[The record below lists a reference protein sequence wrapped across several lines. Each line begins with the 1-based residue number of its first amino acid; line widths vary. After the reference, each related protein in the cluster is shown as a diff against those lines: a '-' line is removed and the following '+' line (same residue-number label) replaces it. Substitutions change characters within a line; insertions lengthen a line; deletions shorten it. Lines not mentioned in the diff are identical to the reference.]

1 MTRVVHTQAGV
12 AGDSGAPAR
21 TGLQTEAPW
30 RRQGLTDAEYARIVE
45 LLGRH
50 PNELELGMFAVL
62 WSEHCGYKHSKRA
75 LRRFPTR
82 GPQVLVGPG
91 ENAGVVDIGE
101 SFAVAFRMESHNHPC
116 AIEPYQGAA
125 TGVGGIIRDI
135 LAMGARPVALLD
147 SLRFGPPSEPR
158 SAHIARGVVEGIAG
172 YGNCVGVPTVGGE
185 IAFDPAY
192 AGNPL
197 CNVLCVGLI
206 EKERLTRAAA
216 TGVGN
221 VCILVGQHTGRD
233 GIHGA
238 TFASVEL
245 DAESESR
252 RPSVQVGDPFM
263 EKLLIE
269 ACLEI
274 VERGLAVG
282 IQDLGAAGLT
292 SSLAETAGR
301 GGTGVDVEVEAVPQR
316 ETGMTPYEVMLSE
329 SQERMLVIA
338 RPENVPAIKEICYRW
353 GLNAA
358 VVGRVTG
365 DGLFTVRWHGQI
377 VGQVPVRLLTE
388 ETPVYDPEAKEPA
401 YLAVTRQAAAVP
413 AVAAGVAAA
422 PAVAAPATLTGEPED
437 SVKASPREL
446 LLRLLASPTVA
457 SKAWAYRR
465 YDHQVQT
472 RTAILP
478 GAGDAA
484 LLVLRETGMRK
495 GIALATDGNGRL
507 CYLDPRRGGRLAVAE
522 AARNVA
528 CVGARPIAITNCLN
542 FGNPEDPEIF
552 WQFKE
557 AIEGMSEAAEALGT
571 PVTGGNVSFYNESE
585 RGAIFPTPVVGML
598 GVTDRPDLCRG
609 MAPGRTGQ
617 RLLLLG
623 AVEGPERPDEVW
635 AGSELQALLSG
646 AGPQGVPADVDLALE
661 KRLQDTLLKLY
672 EAGVVEAA
680 HDVSEGGLAVAVAE
694 MLIAAAEAMS
704 LAGAGNPSLGADVTL
719 PGDPR
724 LSPLT
729 HAFGEWPSRVIVAV
743 DPGEAEARAVALLEA
758 SGLPWI
764 RLGEITGRALLT
776 FRLPSNSGSQASPG
790 EMPGE
795 TEWFSVS
802 LDEAWK
808 AYSREPFG
816 REE

>member
-1 MTRVVHTQAGV
+1 MQDTMV
-12 AGDSGAPAR
+12 SGAAGLEPA
-21 TGLQTEAPW
+21 W
-30 RRQGLTDAEYARIVE
+30 RRQGLTDAEYASIVE
-45 LLGRH
+45 LLDRE

-62 WSEHCGYKHSKRA
+62 WSEHCGYKHSKLA
-75 LRRFPTR
+75 LRRFPTH

-101 SFAVAFRMESHNHPC
+101 EFAVAFRMESHNHPC

-135 LAMGARPVALLD
+135 LAMGARPIALLD
-147 SLRFGPPSEPR
+147 SLRFGPPEDPR
-158 SAHIARGVVEGIAG
+158 SAHIAQGVVEGIAG

-185 IAFDPAY
+185 VAFDPVY

-206 EKERLTRAAA
+206 DKKRLTRAAA

-274 VERGLAVG
+274 VDRGLAVG
-282 IQDLGAAGLT
+282 IQDMGAAGLT
-292 SSLAETAGR
+292 SSLAETAVR
-301 GGTGVDVEVEAVPQR
+301 GGTGVDVEIAAVPQR
-316 ETGMTPYEVMLSE
+316 EPGMTPYEVMLSE
-329 SQERMLVIA
+329 SQERMLVIT
-338 RPENVPAIKEICYRW
+338 RPENVEAIAEICHRF

-358 VVGRVTG
+358 VIGRVTG
-365 DGLFTVRWHGQI
+365 DGLFTVRLRGEV
-377 VGQVPVRLLTE
+377 VGQVPARFLTE
-388 ETPVYDPEAKEPA
+388 APAYRPAAKEPA
-401 YLAVTRQAAAVP
+401 YLQTTRTP
-413 AVAAGVAAA
+413 ASSPIACGRQPGRVDASEMAGM
-422 PAVAAPATLTGEPED
+422 
-437 SVKASPREL
+437 
-446 LLRLLASPTVA
+446 LLRLLRRPTLA

-472 RTAILP
+472 RTGLLP
-478 GAGDAA
+478 GAADAA
-484 LLVLRETGMRK
+484 LLVLRETSMRK
-495 GIALATDGNGRL
+495 AIALATDGNGKL

-528 CVGARPIAITNCLN
+528 CAGAKPLAITNCLN

-557 AIEGMSEAAEALGT
+557 TIEGMSEAAEALGT

-585 RGAIFPTPVVGML
+585 KGAIYPTPVVGML
-598 GVTDRPDLCRG
+598 GLAEKAELCRG
-609 MAPGRTGQ
+609 ITPPAAGL

-623 AVEGPERPDEVW
+623 AVQGPDDESEVW
-635 AGSELQALLSG
+635 AGSELQAVLTEV
-646 AGPQGVPADVDLALE
+646 GPQGVPADVDLRLE
-661 KRLQDTLLKLY
+661 KRLQDVLLELY
-672 EAGVVEAA
+672 ETGTVAAA
-680 HDVSEGGLAVAVAE
+680 HDVSEGGLAVALAE
-694 MLIAAAEAMS
+694 MA
-704 LAGAGNPSLGADVTL
+704 LAGSLGLDVVL
-719 PGDPR
+719 APDHR
-724 LSPLT
+724 LSPLAW
-729 HAFGEWPSRVIVAV
+729 AFGEWPSRVVVAV
-743 DPGEAEARAVALLEA
+743 APGEAEAKAIDLLRA
-758 SGLPWI
+758 SGLPWVQ
-764 RLGEITGRALLT
+764 LGQTTAEPELRFSLSGVSFNVPLAAVKEAYDTDPFAREGRADGVRT
-776 FRLPSNSGSQASPG
+776 AGSGAAGGSAAAG
-790 EMPGE
+790 
-795 TEWFSVS
+795 
-802 LDEAWK
+802 A
-808 AYSREPFG
+808 AG
-816 REE
+816 RE